1 MNIKVGNIDNSY
13 FNCIG
18 TITLEL
24 SLALIKKLMINGVYF
39 EFNSYSNTILV
50 NLGDNELK
58 DYLDSI

>member
-13 FNCIG
+13 FNCMG

-24 SLALIKKLMINGVYF
+24 SLALIKKLMLNSIYF

-50 NLGDNELK
+50 NLGDSELK